1 VFASPGWRT
10 TGTQAETFLIAP
22 QGWRSD
28 LRDRFIDEFKLP
40 KDTQRI
46 DAPTPYI
53 VIIGRTRTDA
63 PADSDAAGAFFST
76 VTNMQRTTPLLSRSS
91 TGPPSDNLN
100 AACGASYNLVVAKIA
115 LRRWHFYEPTATS
128 GPCGRCRSGRYNLSA
143 QSARCCYTFRAQ
155 EL

>member
-1 VFASPGWRT
+1 M

-63 PADSDAAGAFFST
+63 PADSDAARAFFFNSYQHA
-76 VTNMQRTTPLLSRSS
+76 TNDAALEQEQHRTSVGQFECR
-91 TGPPSDNLN
+91 
-100 AACGASYNLVVAKIA
+100 
-115 LRRWHFYEPTATS
+115 LRR
-128 GPCGRCRSGRYNLSA
+128 
-143 QSARCCYTFRAQ
+143 
-155 EL
+155 